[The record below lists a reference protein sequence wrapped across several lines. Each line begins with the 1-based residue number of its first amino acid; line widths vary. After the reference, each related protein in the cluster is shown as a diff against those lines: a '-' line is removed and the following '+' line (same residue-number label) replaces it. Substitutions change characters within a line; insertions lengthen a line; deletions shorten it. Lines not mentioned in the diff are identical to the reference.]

1 MPVSFVRRWRSA
13 AITIL
18 LCVWATPAAAQ
29 CSASASGVAFGNYN
43 SLSGL
48 AVDSVGSVSVSCLL
62 SLGYTISLSTG
73 GAGTFSPRQL
83 NNGGN
88 TLDYNLY
95 TNPTYLS
102 VWGDGSA
109 STATVSGSI
118 GLLLLPVNHVVY
130 GRIPA
135 GQNAA
140 AGSYTDTISVT
151 VTY

>member
-1 MPVSFVRRWRSA
+1 MPVKLCRRWQCTAFTA
-13 AITIL
+13 A
-18 LCVWATPAAAQ
+18 LCAWATPTAAQ
-29 CSASASGVAFGNYN
+29 CSASANGVAFGSYN
-43 SLSGL
+43 SLAGL
-48 AVDSVGSVSVSCLL
+48 AVDSVGSVSVSCVL
-62 SLGYTISLSTG
+62 SLGYTISLSPG
-73 GAGTFSPRQL
+73 GAGSFAPRQL

-88 TLDYNLY
+88 TLNYNLY
-95 TNPTYLS
+95 TNPTYLT
-102 VWGDGSA
+102 VWGDGSGG
-109 STATVSGSI
+109 TGTVPGSI

>member
-1 MPVSFVRRWRSA
+1 MPVGLACRWRCA
-13 AITIL
+13 AITL
-18 LCVWATPAAAQ
+18 ALCIWATPTAAQ
-29 CSASASGVAFGNYN
+29 CSASANSVAFGNYN
-43 SLSGL
+43 ALSGL

-62 SLGYTISLSTG
+62 SLGYTVSLSSG
-73 GAGTFSPRQL
+73 GAGSFSPRQL
-83 NNGGN
+83 INGGN
-88 TLDYNLY
+88 TLNYNLY
-95 TNPTYLS
+95 TDPTYLTI
-102 VWGDGSA
+102 WGDGSGG
-109 STATVSGSI
+109 TATVSGSI